1 MLKPPRIHLSVDV
14 WLTPL
19 DAQSALMQPHAL
31 DNTLVIAVDVL
42 RATSTIIS
50 AFAALDSTDAKVWP
64 VISVEDAFALAPSL
78 PNALLAGEVNS
89 QPPEGFDADNSPT
102 QLLGWPDIA
111 SRSIIIRSTNG
122 SGLIQ
127 LIAESQHHASQSL
140 LWIGSFPN
148 RVHLIEQID
157 LLWRAAHD
165 EGRPFERVII
175 ACAGSSND
183 VALEDVGFA
192 GALISDL
199 QLLNLTTQWSDSAR
213 LAYSLW
219 QNVNHDTLTLLSQAN
234 HSKTLLALNKWVDIE
249 WVAQTQL
256 AVLPFWDN
264 TETCLRNGTAF
275 SPAQWL
281 ELAQPKTV
289 SSGGMRS

>member
-19 DAQSALMQPHAL
+19 DAQSALTQPQAL
-31 DNTLVIAVDVL
+31 DNSLIIAVDVL
-42 RATSTIIS
+42 RATSTMIS
-50 AFAALDSTDAKVWP
+50 AFAAAGNSNTKVWP
-64 VISVEDAFALAPSL
+64 VVSVDDAFALAPSL
-78 PNALLAGEVNS
+78 PNAMLVGEVNS

-102 QLLGWPDIA
+102 QLLSWPDIA

-122 SGLIQ
+122 SGLIRT
-127 LIAESQHHASQSL
+127 IAEAQAVTSQSL

-157 LLWRAAHD
+157 HLWRAAHD

-175 ACAGSSND
+175 ACAGSSNE

-213 LAYSLW
+213 LAFSLW
-219 QNVNHDTLTLLSQAN
+219 QNVNQDTLTLLSQAN

-256 AVLPFWDN
+256 AVLPYWEN
-264 TETCLRNGTAF
+264 TQTCLRNGASY
-275 SPAQWL
+275 SPKQWL
-281 ELAQPKTV
+281 TLASPMTV
-289 SSGGMRS
+289 SSGGPC